1 MEPIKDSAVAYAVA
15 LLSHYGFELRG
26 YKAQELVNLWLRS
39 YPTKWIRLSVIE
51 ALYQGRYKA
60 VSVEQI
66 LAVWA
71 RRGQPIYRFN
81 HEFERLISRKLP
93 QNLTTPLDSE
103 SADLNSE
110 YSLPPLTPSAYDTS
124 DETEAL
130 LSVSA
135 SRLAPEELAEK
146 SSAELPRLTRS
157 AESAR
162 VEAMAQDQEPTTK
175 QDTPPLATTALEDLT
190 EIPIQLDDQLPE
202 ELSNTGASSP
212 YDADWSR
219 CEVSKPPIHQF
230 TPPPDHSGFYLKLK
244 AVVQQQDSPSAN
256 VVTPVIDEA
265 DS

>member
-26 YKAQELVNLWLRS
+26 YTAQELVNLWLRS
-39 YPTKWIRLSVIE
+39 YSAKWVRMSVIE

-60 VSVEQI
+60 ISVEQI

-93 QNLTTPLDSE
+93 QNLTTPLDSD

-110 YSLPPLTPSAYDTS
+110 YSLPSLTPDAHDTS
-124 DETEAL
+124 NESEVL
-130 LSVSA
+130 LPVSI
-135 SRLAPEELAEK
+135 SGVTPEELAEQSAAK
-146 SSAELPRLTRS
+146 LPPLTWSAE
-157 AESAR
+157 AAKGE
-162 VEAMAQDQEPTTK
+162 VMAQDQETLTK
-175 QDTPPLATTALEDLT
+175 QDTLLLSTTDLEDLT
-190 EIPIQLDDQLPE
+190 EIPIELNDQLPE
-202 ELSNTGASSP
+202 ELTNTGASSP

-230 TPPPDHSGFYLKLK
+230 TPPPDPSGFYLKLK
-244 AVVQQQDSPSAN
+244 AVVQQQDLSSPTS
-256 VVTPVIDEA
+256 
-265 DS
+265 